1 MRRAKLAPHGVK
13 LLLEPI
19 NYFDMPGFYLNKAAQ
34 ADELIDEAGV
44 SNLYIQYD
52 IYHAQRMCGA
62 LIETYMR
69 LKHRIAHI
77 QIADTPGRHEPGTG
91 EINYA
96 NVFRA
101 LESAGYEGWI
111 GCEYRP
117 KTTTIEGLGWM
128 RSQIDSLALTVGG
141 SSDGAEAWTAQ
152 LEPKAFLT
160 SLFHA
165 AVNAADPAK
174 VMRKFPAR
182 SRRRAAPS
190 SSARAKA
197 RRRWR
202 RRLSG
207 FGPGR

>member
-1 MRRAKLAPHGVK
+1 MRPVKLEANGIK

-19 NYFDMPGFYLNKAAQ
+19 NYFDMPGFYINTAAQ
-34 ADELIDEAGV
+34 ADALIKEADCG
-44 SNLYIQYD
+44 NAYIQFD

-62 LIETYMR
+62 LIETFLR
-69 LKHRIAHI
+69 LKDRIAHI

-128 RSQIDSLALTVGG
+128 RSQIDS
-141 SSDGAEAWTAQ
+141 
-152 LEPKAFLT
+152 
-160 SLFHA
+160 
-165 AVNAADPAK
+165 
-174 VMRKFPAR
+174 
-182 SRRRAAPS
+182 
-190 SSARAKA
+190 
-197 RRRWR
+197 
-202 RRLSG
+202 
-207 FGPGR
+207 